1 MGILSLIK
9 SFRESSNNE
18 AKLLILGL
26 DNSGKTS
33 ILKALSDDDISV
45 SQNLK
50 LFLFAERLCLQQN
63 CRIIKNVTP
72 TQGFNVKSLTQGGI
86 KLSMW
91 DIGGRLS
98 SRKVHIGFGT

>member
-45 SQNLK
+45 S
-50 LFLFAERLCLQQN
+50 
-63 CRIIKNVTP
+63 
-72 TQGFNVKSLTQGGI
+72 
-86 KLSMW
+86 
-91 DIGGRLS
+91 
-98 SRKVHIGFGT
+98 